1 MIKLRSGQIEVAD
14 FRQGYMAVPAVPGA
28 GKTTVLAYLAANL
41 IEEGWTGKGKI
52 LIVTYMNSAVSNF
65 RAKIGDY
72 LAERGLSRNRGYEV
86 RTLHSLALNIL
97 KEKPEFLLINDQ
109 FNIIEP
115 ALRGRLIKQLIEEW
129 IRDNSRTFLKYFDY
143 DPNSQGYQLAVKR
156 WKEDHFPAL
165 IKAMIGQFKLHGL
178 NRDQVS
184 ELRRNYR
191 QNSYLDW
198 AFSIYINYDRI
209 MHKQGLLDFDDLAMQ
224 ALHLLEKDQQLLAR
238 MQEKYSYVFEDE
250 AQDSNLLLG
259 KILSLLAGKKGNLVR
274 VGDSNQAIMGTFTN
288 ADPQIFR
295 NFTARNDIAKRSIL
309 YSSRSS
315 QEIIK
320 LANYLVKWTVND
332 HPQQE
337 CKEAL
342 EEKYIYPV
350 AADDPYPNPQTD
362 GYTIA
367 NKVFNT
373 SRDEMKNVTRL
384 AARHVQENPENTVA
398 ILVPANYIMEEIIE
412 ELEEQG
418 VKYESLNEPLQ
429 EKLKTIE
436 DFKRV
441 LYYLAEPNRQKVL
454 IEILKE
460 VLLIDYLEEGKD
472 LDFLDQLSEKYSV
485 EEIVYPI
492 GGSVRFQEYARGI
505 VSGEMLAE
513 LVKALNRLRL
523 WIDASVELPPDEL
536 ILLIAEQLRL
546 KEEELAVAQNIA
558 LQIKAELDS
567 NPHWKLHE
575 IADELPRLEN
585 SFRQFARKIYE
596 RKGYEPQAGVIT
608 ITTFHKSKGLEWD
621 TVYITYLTNDNFP
634 SSVEDKFRSEYY
646 YLEDD
651 YSNPVA
657 NAKASLENLIYDRES
672 VDPQQEANIEFIKE
686 RLRLLYVAITR
697 AKKNLLLTA
706 HREIIYDNGDSKQ
719 VKPARP
725 FLALSNFIDKEREAY
740 AQH

>member
-14 FRQGYMAVPAVPGA
+14 YRQGYMAVPAVPGA

-72 LAERGLSRNRGYEV
+72 LEERGLSRNRGFDV

-109 FNIIEP
+109 FNIIDP

-129 IRDNSRTFLKYFDY
+129 IRDNNRTFLKYFDY
-143 DPNSQGYQLAVKR
+143 VPNTPGYQMAVKR

-165 IKAMIGQFKLHGL
+165 IKTMIGQFKFHGL
-178 NRDQVS
+178 STDQIS
-184 ELRRNYR
+184 ELRRNY
-191 QNSYLDW
+191 QENTYLDW
-198 AFSIYINYDRI
+198 AFSIYLNYERI
-209 MHKQGLLDFDDLAMQ
+209 MHQQCLLDFDDLVIKAF
-224 ALHLLEKDQQLLAR
+224 HLLEKDQQLLAR
-238 MQEKYSYVFEDE
+238 IQEKYTYVFEDE

-259 KILSLLAGKKGNLVR
+259 KILTMLAGKKGNLVR

-295 NFTARNDIAKRSIL
+295 DFTKRKDITKHSIL

-320 LANYLVKWTVND
+320 LANYLVEWTLNN

-337 CKEAL
+337 SREAL

-350 AADDPYPNPQTD
+350 ASDDPYPNPKTVA
-362 GYTIA
+362 YTIVS
-367 NKVFNT
+367 NIFNT
-373 SRDEMKNVTRL
+373 SQDEIKYVSRL
-384 AARHVQENPENTVA
+384 AARHVKENPENTVA
-398 ILVPANYIMEEIIE
+398 ILVPANYIIE
-412 ELEEQG
+412 GVIQELEEKG
-418 VKYESLNEPLQ
+418 VKYESLNEELQ

-441 LYYLAEPNRQKVL
+441 LYYLAEPNRQEDL
-454 IEILKE
+454 IEVLKE
-460 VLLIDYLEEGKD
+460 VLLIDYFTEDND
-472 LDFLDQLSEKYSV
+472 LDFVDQLFEKYTV

-492 GGSVRFQEYARGI
+492 GGSVRFQEYAQGI

-513 LVKALNRLRL
+513 LEKALVRLRL

-536 ILLIAEQLRL
+536 VLLIAEQLKL
-546 KEEELAVAQNIA
+546 KEEELAIIQNIA

-575 IADELPRLEN
+575 ITDELPRLED
-585 SFRQFARKIYE
+585 SFHQFARKIYE
-596 RKGYEPQAGVIT
+596 RKGYEPQPGVIT

-621 TVYITYLTNDNFP
+621 TVYITYLTDDNFP
-634 SSVEDKFRSEYY
+634 SIVEDKFRSEYY
-646 YLEDD
+646 YLKDD

-657 NAKASLENLIYDRES
+657 NAKASLENLIYDRKR
-672 VDPQQEANIEFIKE
+672 VNPQQEANVEFINE

-697 AKKNLLLTA
+697 AKNNLLLTA
-706 HREIIYDNGDSKQ
+706 HSEIIYDNGNSKK
-719 VKPARP
+719 VNPAKA
-725 FLALSNFIDKEREAY
+725 FLALSNFIHKEREAY
-740 AQH
+740 A